1 MSINVLWRHNAEE
14 QALSIKMGGVF
25 VLLLLLIGALG
36 VALSAQDLNPRIEIS
51 PLNPVSNDNIVY
63 RLSGIWPNGCVP
75 QSPKVS
81 VSIGEV
87 RIRTSNPDNVCA
99 QVTTPWTL
107 MGLLGELAPGGYS
120 LIADYSRPGAT
131 ATVEIARTSFSVAPS
146 TTFNEV
152 ILPIIVNGAAAEKLH
167 YQTIF
172 TILNT
177 TTQSVSTTLQVY
189 SNAGTPGGVFCSP
202 LAPPPS
208 SLTATLD
215 PGELFLRF
223 TSADL
228 PFHNGWARLIWDGP
242 SSLLVSEELT
252 LVAAPPSP
260 CLLICN
266 RPSTEKISSMQL
278 SAMKPAVE
286 FRLPITFNPYR
297 QTALALI
304 NPSASTPV
312 NVRLSMLD
320 GSGKPA
326 QLGVPNSFDVKI
338 GPLERISKFLW
349 QMAAE
354 HSALTVIFP
363 IPESFQGSLVLT
375 ADNPFAVG
383 AINFMFPEGKFVSI
397 PIFAASR

>member
-1 MSINVLWRHNAEE
+1 
-14 QALSIKMGGVF
+14 
-25 VLLLLLIGALG
+25 
-36 VALSAQDLNPRIEIS
+36 
-51 PLNPVSNDNIVY
+51 
-63 RLSGIWPNGCVP
+63 
-75 QSPKVS
+75 
-81 VSIGEV
+81 
-87 RIRTSNPDNVCA
+87 
-99 QVTTPWTL
+99 
-107 MGLLGELAPGGYS
+107 
-120 LIADYSRPGAT
+120 
-131 ATVEIARTSFSVAPS
+131 
-146 TTFNEV
+146 
-152 ILPIIVNGAAAEKLH
+152 
-167 YQTIF
+167 
-172 TILNT
+172 
-177 TTQSVSTTLQVY
+177 
-189 SNAGTPGGVFCSP
+189 
-202 LAPPPS
+202 
-208 SLTATLD
+208 LTATLD